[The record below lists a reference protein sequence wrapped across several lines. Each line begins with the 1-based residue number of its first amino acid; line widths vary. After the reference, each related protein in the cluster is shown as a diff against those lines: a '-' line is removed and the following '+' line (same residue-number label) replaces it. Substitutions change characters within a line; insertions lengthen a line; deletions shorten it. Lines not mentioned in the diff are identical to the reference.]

1 MILYLKSR
9 QGVPGFVIRLNFAI
23 VRVCKLQ
30 GLSPTRSAL
39 AIAFVISFAMGFPLS
54 ARAETQKPAGSS
66 ASGAVASGT
75 AVGQIDYL
83 PPLMLVDQR
92 GTQISLSSVKGKP
105 VLVGF
110 IHTSCK
116 GVCEMMTAKMKQVAQ
131 SLGSQFDSSVTMVSI
146 TTDPDDDNPAAML
159 KYAKAQGVDA
169 DGFLFLTGKHKEI
182 DHLLK
187 LYDVPEEGP
196 DEATTHVLDL
206 FLVAPNGYGM
216 RKYNGMAVS
225 PDTLASAIK
234 GADSRH

>member
-1 MILYLKSR
+1 
-9 QGVPGFVIRLNFAI
+9 VIRLKSAM
-23 VRVCKLQ
+23 VHACKIRC
-30 GLSPTRSAL
+30 LSPTRSAL
-39 AIAFVISFAMGFPLS
+39 ALTLAIMFAMGSPLS
-54 ARAETQKPAGSS
+54 ALAEAQKPEGSS
-66 ASGAVASGT
+66 ASGAVASVT
-75 AVGQIDYL
+75 ALRQIDYL

-92 GTQISLSSVKGKP
+92 GKQISLSSVKGKP

-116 GVCEMMTAKMKQVAQ
+116 GVCEMMTAKMKQVAK
-131 SLGSQFDSSVTMVSI
+131 SLGSQFDSSVTIVSI

>member
-1 MILYLKSR
+1 M
-9 QGVPGFVIRLNFAI
+9 IRLKFAI
-23 VRVCKLQ
+23 ARTCRLGCFFPARRCLAIV
-30 GLSPTRSAL
+30 L
-39 AIAFVISFAMGFPLS
+39 AIAFAMASPLS

-159 KYAKAQGVDA
+159 KYAKAQGVDS

-225 PDTLASAIK
+225 PDKLASAIK
-234 GADSRH
+234 DADSRH